1 MPRPSPS
8 ARTTTCRLSSSTSTA
23 RIRSCGP
30 FAARRSGP
38 KSPEFERAD
47 MVKDVLK
54 DLDKKMKGSVEH
66 FRKELGVLRTGRA
79 NINIFEEIK
88 VPYYGVPTPVNQVAT
103 LKVPEPT
110 LIVMQPYDPS
120 VLEALDKAIR
130 SSEFGF
136 NPLNDGKVLRVPI
149 PPLDEERRREIAK
162 RIGRMLEDEKT
173 ALRNM
178 RRETKEFIE
187 ELEKE
192 KEITEDD
199 KFSGLEQLQK
209 LTDEVVAKI
218 EELAAAKEKE
228 ILER

>member
-1 MPRPSPS
+1 
-8 ARTTTCRLSSSTSTA
+8 
-23 RIRSCGP
+23 
-30 FAARRSGP
+30 
-38 KSPEFERAD
+38 

-54 DLDKKMKGSVEH
+54 DLEKKMKTSIDH
-66 FRKELGVLRTGRA
+66 FRKELGMLRTGRA
-79 NINIFEEIK
+79 NIAIFEEIK
-88 VPYYGVPTPVNQVAT
+88 INYYGVPTPVNQVAT
-103 LKVPEPT
+103 LKIPEPT
-110 LIVMQPYDPS
+110 LIVVQPYDPGL
-120 VLEALDKAIR
+120 LETLDKAIR
-130 SSEFGF
+130 GSEFGF
-136 NPLNDGKVLRVPI
+136 NPINDGKLLRVPI

-199 KFSGLEQLQK
+199 KFLGIEHLQK
-209 LTDEVVAKI
+209 LVDETTARV